1 MSALFAANRL
11 LPRLSIVCAMAA
23 CVLSGIG
30 ANYLLVGFLS
40 VTFRCRCRVQDTY
53 YVVVHTH
60 LPVVGAVAAVALLVS
75 SLAAERVTKSDNNR
89 LHSTYLLASLG
100 FLVALAIWGYS
111 MLGSPSIS
119 SPCP

>member
-11 LPRLSIVCAMAA
+11 LRRLSIVCAMAA
-23 CVLSGIG
+23 CVPSGIG
-30 ANYLLVGFLS
+30 ANY
-40 VTFRCRCRVQDTY
+40 
-53 YVVVHTH
+53 

-89 LHSTYLLASLG
+89 LHSTYLLASPG